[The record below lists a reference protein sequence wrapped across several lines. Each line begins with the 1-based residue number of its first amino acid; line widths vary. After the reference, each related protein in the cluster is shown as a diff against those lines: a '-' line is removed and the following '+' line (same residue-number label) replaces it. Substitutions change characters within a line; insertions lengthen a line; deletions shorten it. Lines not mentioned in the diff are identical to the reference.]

1 MSVAEQLF
9 PEVMDLM
16 QAASY
21 LGFHPVTLR
30 DWKRKGEGPPGRKIG
45 GRWRFH
51 KPALDAYLAGTKQP
65 AGPPSATPSS
75 HAARKAP
82 YGFASPRPAD
92 AKYIEALGLQTAPSP
107 PNGRRSSTR
116 NTTGSRG

>member
-51 KPALDAYLAGTKQP
+51 KPALGTGRLAIHP
-65 AGPPSATPSS
+65 VRHALCSS
-75 HAARKAP
+75 VV
-82 YGFASPRPAD
+82 G
-92 AKYIEALGLQTAPSP
+92 ALGERRGEG
-107 PNGRRSSTR
+107 GRICPEFARVMVCQCLAKPLSCV
-116 NTTGSRG
+116 TGDVSKE